1 MKEEDTIET
10 KLKAIG
16 GRLKQLREAGGFE
29 GGYVGFAIHHVNMQ
43 PKQYWKLEA
52 GTANF
57 TIKTLLRV
65 LDVHKISL
73 EDFFKST

>member
-1 MKEEDTIET
+1 MKEEETIET
-10 KLKAIG
+10 TLKAIG
-16 GRLKQLREAGGFE
+16 NRLKQLREAGGFE

-65 LDVHKISL
+65 LDVHKITL
-73 EDFFKST
+73 EDFFKGT